1 MKIRIVF
8 DTGYELTVSL
18 YDNDFVKRWCRLLD
32 QEIRHGSLLQEDTF
46 SGFIPES
53 LAKERLRQSIVTVNN
68 FLKREYIAIPSDK
81 DYKQS
86 EFYNLLHEK
95 FEQLAGPDW
104 DHPSR
109 LMCIAPAEI
118 KLAVRHINR
127 YCHRLETR
135 PYKVETQM
143 RVEFDT
149 TQRCLLEPDDYAL
162 FQPNRNPNVVLLD
175 YSTLGKSLR
184 ECFQDGLT
192 ADYHHVK
199 IQQHYCANFIL
210 RFEPEPYTT
219 QGFIQWCHQQGINNI
234 PSSELGHIQLG
245 TIDQP
250 DSYECVKKTATIQ
263 SITLE

>member
-1 MKIRIVF
+1 MRIRMVF

-32 QEIRHGSLLQEDTF
+32 QEIRNGSLLQEDTF

-53 LAKERLRQSIVTVNN
+53 LARERLRQSIVTINN
-68 FLKREYIAIPSDK
+68 FLKREYIALPSDK
-81 DYKQS
+81 DYEQP
-86 EFYNLLHEK
+86 EFYNQLHEK

-109 LMCIAPAEI
+109 LMCVAPNTI

-135 PYKVETQM
+135 PYKTASQM

-149 TQRCLLEPDDYAL
+149 THRCPLEPNDYEL
-162 FQPNRNPNVVLLD
+162 FQANRQSNVVLLD

-210 RFEPEPYTT
+210 RFEPEPDTT
-219 QGFIQWCHQQGINNI
+219 PGFIQWCHQQGINNI
-234 PSSELGHIQLG
+234 PSSELGQIHLG